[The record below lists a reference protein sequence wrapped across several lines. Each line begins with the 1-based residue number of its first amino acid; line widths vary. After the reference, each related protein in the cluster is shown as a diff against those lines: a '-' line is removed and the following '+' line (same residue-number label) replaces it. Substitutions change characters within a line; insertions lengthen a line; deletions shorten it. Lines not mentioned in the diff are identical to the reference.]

1 VYIIDKGYYNEEF
14 MKKVDTLETHK
25 RTMHNA
31 YKLIYLWKKGKQ
43 DVKVVIYK
51 PLIFAMIC
59 RLNLIRTI
67 RDQCSNYSKA
77 SINYASNLTSYEIIK
92 LNLG

>member
-1 VYIIDKGYYNEEF
+1 
-14 MKKVDTLETHK
+14 MKTSAK
-25 RTMHNA
+25 N
-31 YKLIYLWKKGKQ
+31 

-59 RLNLIRTI
+59 ILNLIRAI
-67 RDQCSNYSKA
+67 RDQCSNYSKG
-77 SINYASNLTSYEIIK
+77 SINYASNLTSDEMIK